1 MMQQPQRKL
10 RDTTDEAFMESLDKL
25 QEILES
31 QDTQTVESET
41 QSEGDDY
48 KDMPIDLAVFE
59 DAAAD
64 IEAYIQEQE

>member
-10 RDTTDEAFMESLDKL
+10 RDTADEAFMESLDKL

-31 QDTQTVESET
+31 QDTQAVESEI

-48 KDMPIDLAVFE
+48 NDMPIDLAAFE

>member
-1 MMQQPQRKL
+1 MMQEPQRKL

-31 QDTQTVESET
+31 QDTRTVASET

-48 KDMPIDLAVFE
+48 KDMAIDLVAFE
-59 DAAAD
+59 EAAAD
-64 IEAYIQEQE
+64 IEAYMQELE

>member
-1 MMQQPQRKL
+1 MMQEPQRKS

-31 QDTQTVESET
+31 QDTQAVASET

-48 KDMPIDLAVFE
+48 TDMPLDLAAFE

-64 IEAYIQEQE
+64 IEAYMQEPE